1 MSVSQAPPIVTLT
14 TDFGL
19 ADHYAG
25 SMKGVILSRC
35 SEARLVD
42 ISHEIPPFSIYSA
55 AYTIDQA
62 APFFPP
68 GTVHVVVVDPG
79 VGTARRGLCAEA
91 LGQIFVAPDNG
102 VLSLVAQR
110 DGKMRARELT
120 NRDLWLPWI
129 SPTFHGRDIFAPTA
143 AALASG
149 AARVEDVGPIVS
161 RVEELT
167 DLRPRQMEPG
177 FWVGRI
183 LSVDRF
189 GNAITNL
196 KTSDFA
202 QIAWEEFAIEI
213 GEHRVDAF
221 SRTFGDAARDVCFAF
236 FGSSGHIELGMNQQ
250 SAGGRLGIS
259 AGDAMT
265 LRVLPRAVEAE
276 ATMAEEG

>member
-1 MSVSQAPPIVTLT
+1 MSVSRLPPIVTLT
-14 TDFGL
+14 TDFGV

-25 SMKGVILSRC
+25 TMKGVILSRC
-35 SEARLVD
+35 PEARVVD

-62 APFFPP
+62 APFFPG
-68 GTVHVVVVDPG
+68 GTVHVIVVDPG
-79 VGTARRGLCAEA
+79 VGTERRGLCAEA
-91 LGQIFVAPDNG
+91 LGQVFVTPDNG

-143 AALASG
+143 ASIASG

-161 RVEELT
+161 RVEALT
-167 DLRPRQMEPG
+167 GFQPQETAPG
-177 FWVGRI
+177 VWRARV

-196 KTSDFA
+196 KTSDFGRIAIA
-202 QIAWEEFAIEI
+202 QFAIEI
-213 GEHRVDAF
+213 GGDRVDTFA
-221 SRTFGDAARDVCFAF
+221 RTFGEAASGVCFAF
-236 FGSSGHIELGMNQQ
+236 FGSSGYIELGMNQQ
-250 SAGGRLGIS
+250 SAGRHLGIAS
-259 AGDAMT
+259 GDAMT
-265 LRVLPRAVEAE
+265 LRMQSDGARV
-276 ATMAEEG
+276 